1 MRKLYALLIGAL
13 APLCSYAQTT
23 FPEWQSQYT
32 TGLNKIEP
40 HAYVL
45 PYSSVDKLQQP
56 GGYEQ
61 SDYYMSLNGKWKFHW
76 TKNPDKRPKDF
87 FQNDFA
93 VQGWND
99 INVPGNWER
108 QGYGLPIYVNET
120 YEFDDKLFQF
130 KKNPPLVPY
139 AQNEVGSYRR
149 TFKIP
154 STWKGRRVV
163 LCCEGVKSFF
173 YLWINGTYVGYNMGA
188 KMPSEWDITKYLN
201 DGENTIAMEV
211 YRWASGSYLECQDYW
226 RISGIEQDVYL
237 YSTPTQYIADYNVA
251 AGVDKQDN
259 GSFNG
264 NFSLTTNIK
273 GAGSGSVSYVLTDE
287 KGNTILSEDKAVS
300 AKNNDEMVNFTTKT
314 VQNVAAWS
322 AEHPNLYT
330 LLITLKDK
338 NGNVTEQTGSKV
350 GFRTI
355 EIKNKQLCVNGTPIL
370 VKGANRHEHSELGRT
385 VSKEL
390 MEQDIRLMKQN
401 NINLVRC
408 SHYPNDSYW
417 YQLCDKYGLYVIDEA
432 NIESHGMGYGKESL
446 AKDSTWLTAHMDR
459 TRRMYERSKN
469 HPSIII
475 WSLGNEA
482 GNGVNFEHT
491 YRWLKNADKTRLI
504 QYERAEENFNTDI
517 YCPMYQ
523 SLDHMKAYAK
533 RTDITR
539 PYIMCEYLHAMGNSC
554 GGMKDYWDL
563 IESEPI
569 LQGGSIWDWVDQS
582 FRELDKNGNWY
593 WSYGGDYGPKDVPS
607 FDNFC
612 TNGLIAADRTP
623 HPHLSEVKKIYQN
636 IKSELV
642 SNEKGITIKVKN
654 WFDFTDLNAYQLNW
668 QIVNENGKV
677 IAKGTQ
683 HVDCAPH
690 ETTTIT
696 LPAVSATTDK
706 ERYLNLEWYPANDA
720 LILTKND
727 VVAYDQFVLKKAS
740 DCTTFLPREK
750 QRMTYKVN
758 ENTGELTS
766 LKSGNQE
773 FLEAP
778 LSLSLYRPATDNDG
792 RDQFGVRVWR
802 KDGIDSISQKVTKIT
817 RTNDVTRAEDDIIG
831 KKGNVIGKAVFTY
844 QPQKN
849 GALAVKVDFTPDTAA
864 VKALARLGLT
874 FRVKDTFGKL
884 EYNGRGDIE
893 TYNDRKAAGF
903 IGHYKTTAEAMFH
916 YYVKPQATGNRTD
929 VRWMSLSDT
938 RNRLM
943 VAAKSPFQFSVTP
956 FSDSVIDRAT
966 HINQLSRDGLL
977 TVHLDANQSGV
988 GTATCGPGV
997 AEKYR
1002 VPVKPTNFEFVLYPA
1017 MAK

>member
-13 APLCSYAQTT
+13 TPLCSFAQTT
-23 FPEWQSQYT
+23 NPEWQSQYT

-45 PYSSVDKLQQP
+45 PYSSVDKLQQL

-76 TKNPDKRPKDF
+76 TKNPDYRPKNF
-87 FQNDFA
+87 YQTDFA

-201 DGENTIAMEV
+201 DGENIIAMEV

-251 AGVDKQDN
+251 AGVDKQGN

-264 NFSLTTNIK
+264 NFSLTTSVK
-273 GAGSGSVSYVLTDE
+273 GAGNGTISYVLTDAQ
-287 KGNTILSEDKAVS
+287 GNTVLSEDKAVS
-300 AKNNDEMVNFTTKT
+300 TKNNDGMVNFTTKT

-330 LLITLKDK
+330 LLITLKDQ

-446 AKDSTWLTAHMDR
+446 ARIAHGWLHTWTERVACMSVQR
-459 TRRMYERSKN
+459 T
-469 HPSIII
+469 
-475 WSLGNEA
+475 
-482 GNGVNFEHT
+482 
-491 YRWLKNADKTRLI
+491 
-504 QYERAEENFNTDI
+504 
-517 YCPMYQ
+517 
-523 SLDHMKAYAK
+523 
-533 RTDITR
+533 
-539 PYIMCEYLHAMGNSC
+539 
-554 GGMKDYWDL
+554 
-563 IESEPI
+563 
-569 LQGGSIWDWVDQS
+569 
-582 FRELDKNGNWY
+582 
-593 WSYGGDYGPKDVPS
+593 
-607 FDNFC
+607 
-612 TNGLIAADRTP
+612 
-623 HPHLSEVKKIYQN
+623 
-636 IKSELV
+636 
-642 SNEKGITIKVKN
+642 
-654 WFDFTDLNAYQLNW
+654 
-668 QIVNENGKV
+668 
-677 IAKGTQ
+677 TQ
-683 HVDCAPH
+683 V
-690 ETTTIT
+690 
-696 LPAVSATTDK
+696 
-706 ERYLNLEWYPANDA
+706 
-720 LILTKND
+720 
-727 VVAYDQFVLKKAS
+727 
-740 DCTTFLPREK
+740 
-750 QRMTYKVN
+750 
-758 ENTGELTS
+758 
-766 LKSGNQE
+766 
-773 FLEAP
+773 
-778 LSLSLYRPATDNDG
+778 SLSGHWVMR
-792 RDQFGVRVWR
+792 RV
-802 KDGIDSISQKVTKIT
+802 
-817 RTNDVTRAEDDIIG
+817 
-831 KKGNVIGKAVFTY
+831 
-844 QPQKN
+844 
-849 GALAVKVDFTPDTAA
+849 
-864 VKALARLGLT
+864 
-874 FRVKDTFGKL
+874 
-884 EYNGRGDIE
+884 
-893 TYNDRKAAGF
+893 
-903 IGHYKTTAEAMFH
+903 
-916 YYVKPQATGNRTD
+916 
-929 VRWMSLSDT
+929 
-938 RNRLM
+938 M
-943 VAAKSPFQFSVTP
+943 V
-956 FSDSVIDRAT
+956 
-966 HINQLSRDGLL
+966 
-977 TVHLDANQSGV
+977 
-988 GTATCGPGV
+988 
-997 AEKYR
+997 
-1002 VPVKPTNFEFVLYPA
+1002 
-1017 MAK
+1017 

>member
-1 MRKLYALLIGAL
+1 
-13 APLCSYAQTT
+13 
-23 FPEWQSQYT
+23 
-32 TGLNKIEP
+32 
-40 HAYVL
+40 
-45 PYSSVDKLQQP
+45 
-56 GGYEQ
+56 
-61 SDYYMSLNGKWKFHW
+61 
-76 TKNPDKRPKDF
+76 
-87 FQNDFA
+87 
-93 VQGWND
+93 
-99 INVPGNWER
+99 
-108 QGYGLPIYVNET
+108 
-120 YEFDDKLFQF
+120 
-130 KKNPPLVPY
+130 
-139 AQNEVGSYRR
+139 
-149 TFKIP
+149 
-154 STWKGRRVV
+154 
-163 LCCEGVKSFF
+163 
-173 YLWINGTYVGYNMGA
+173 
-188 KMPSEWDITKYLN
+188 
-201 DGENTIAMEV
+201 
-211 YRWASGSYLECQDYW
+211 
-226 RISGIEQDVYL
+226 
-237 YSTPTQYIADYNVA
+237 
-251 AGVDKQDN
+251 
-259 GSFNG
+259 
-264 NFSLTTNIK
+264 
-273 GAGSGSVSYVLTDE
+273 
-287 KGNTILSEDKAVS
+287 
-300 AKNNDEMVNFTTKT
+300 
-314 VQNVAAWS
+314 
-322 AEHPNLYT
+322 
-330 LLITLKDK
+330 
-338 NGNVTEQTGSKV
+338 
-350 GFRTI
+350 
-355 EIKNKQLCVNGTPIL
+355 
-370 VKGANRHEHSELGRT
+370 
-385 VSKEL
+385 
-390 MEQDIRLMKQN
+390 MKQN

-446 AKDSTWLTAHMDR
+446 AKDSTWLAAHMDR
-459 TRRMYERSKN
+459 TRRMYERAKN

-517 YCPMYQ
+517 YCPMYRTI
-523 SLDHMKAYAK
+523 DHMKAYAK
-533 RTDITR
+533 RTDTTR

-593 WSYGGDYGPKDVPS
+593 
-607 FDNFC
+607 
-612 TNGLIAADRTP
+612 
-623 HPHLSEVKKIYQN
+623 QN

-654 WFDFTDLNAYQLNW
+654 WFDFTNLNAYQLNW
-668 QIVNENGKV
+668 QIVDENGKV
-677 IAKGTQ
+677 VTKGTQ

-696 LPAVSATTDK
+696 LPTVFATTDK
-706 ERYLNLEWYPANDA
+706 EQYLNLEWYPINDA

-773 FLEAP
+773 FLDAP

-817 RTNDVTRAEDDIIG
+817 RTKDVTRAETDVIG
-831 KKGNVIGKAVFTY
+831 KKG
-844 QPQKN
+844 
-849 GALAVKVDFTPDTAA
+849 
-864 VKALARLGLT
+864 
-874 FRVKDTFGKL
+874 
-884 EYNGRGDIE
+884 
-893 TYNDRKAAGF
+893 NDRKAAGF
-903 IGHYKTTAEAMFH
+903 IGRYNTTAEAMFH

-929 VRWMSLSDT
+929 VRWMSISDT

-943 VAAKSPFQFSVTP
+943 IAAKNPFQFSVTP

-977 TVHLDANQSGV
+977 TVHLDANQSGI

-1002 VPVKPTNFEFVLYPA
+1002 VPVKPTSFEFVLYPA

>member
-1 MRKLYALLIGAL
+1 
-13 APLCSYAQTT
+13 
-23 FPEWQSQYT
+23 
-32 TGLNKIEP
+32 
-40 HAYVL
+40 
-45 PYSSVDKLQQP
+45 
-56 GGYEQ
+56 
-61 SDYYMSLNGKWKFHW
+61 
-76 TKNPDKRPKDF
+76 
-87 FQNDFA
+87 
-93 VQGWND
+93 
-99 INVPGNWER
+99 
-108 QGYGLPIYVNET
+108 
-120 YEFDDKLFQF
+120 
-130 KKNPPLVPY
+130 
-139 AQNEVGSYRR
+139 
-149 TFKIP
+149 
-154 STWKGRRVV
+154 
-163 LCCEGVKSFF
+163 
-173 YLWINGTYVGYNMGA
+173 
-188 KMPSEWDITKYLN
+188 
-201 DGENTIAMEV
+201 
-211 YRWASGSYLECQDYW
+211 
-226 RISGIEQDVYL
+226 
-237 YSTPTQYIADYNVA
+237 
-251 AGVDKQDN
+251 
-259 GSFNG
+259 
-264 NFSLTTNIK
+264 
-273 GAGSGSVSYVLTDE
+273 
-287 KGNTILSEDKAVS
+287 
-300 AKNNDEMVNFTTKT
+300 
-314 VQNVAAWS
+314 
-322 AEHPNLYT
+322 
-330 LLITLKDK
+330 
-338 NGNVTEQTGSKV
+338 
-350 GFRTI
+350 
-355 EIKNKQLCVNGTPIL
+355 
-370 VKGANRHEHSELGRT
+370 
-385 VSKEL
+385 
-390 MEQDIRLMKQN
+390 
-401 NINLVRC
+401 
-408 SHYPNDSYW
+408 
-417 YQLCDKYGLYVIDEA
+417 
-432 NIESHGMGYGKESL
+432 MGYGKESL
-446 AKDSTWLTAHMDR
+446 AKDSTWLAAHMDR

-517 YCPMYQ
+517 YCPMYRTI
-523 SLDHMKAYAK
+523 DHMKEYAK
-533 RTDITR
+533 RTDTTR

-582 FRELDKNGNWY
+582 FREVDENGNWY
-593 WSYGGDYGPKDVPS
+593 WSYGGDYGPKDVPT

-654 WFDFTDLNAYQLNW
+654 WFDFTNLNAYQLNW
-668 QIVNENGKV
+668 QIVDENGKV
-677 IAKGTQ
+677 VTKGTQ

-696 LPAVSATTDK
+696 LPAVFATTDK
-706 ERYLNLEWYPANDA
+706 EQYLNLEWYPINDA

-773 FLEAP
+773 FLDAP

-817 RTNDVTRAEDDIIG
+817 RTKDVTRAETNVIG

-849 GALAVKVDFTPDTAA
+849 GALAVKVDFTPDTA
-864 VKALARLGLT
+864 
-874 FRVKDTFGKL
+874 
-884 EYNGRGDIE
+884 
-893 TYNDRKAAGF
+893 
-903 IGHYKTTAEAMFH
+903 EAMFH

-929 VRWMSLSDT
+929 VRWMSISDT

-943 VAAKSPFQFSVTP
+943 IAAKNPFQFSVTP

-977 TVHLDANQSGV
+977 TIHLDANQSGI

-1002 VPVKPTNFEFVLYPA
+1002 VPVKPTSFEFVLYPA